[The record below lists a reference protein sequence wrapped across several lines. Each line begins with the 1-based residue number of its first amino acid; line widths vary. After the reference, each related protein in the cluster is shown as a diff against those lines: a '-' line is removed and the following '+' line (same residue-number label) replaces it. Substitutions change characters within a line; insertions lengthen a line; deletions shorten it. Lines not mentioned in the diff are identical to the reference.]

1 MMPKTYAIFNQKHDC
16 EVWVTLK
23 VGDRESVETARELIA
38 IEMDADPSLDK
49 GYVESYPFFQADWE
63 VMGGRFERDFDFNQI
78 MEVDPKCL

>member
-1 MMPKTYAIFNQKHDC
+1 MPKTYAIFNQKHDC
-16 EVWVTLK
+16 EIWVTLK
-23 VGDRESVETARELIA
+23 IGDRESVETARELIA

-63 VMGGRFERDFDFNQI
+63 VMGGRFDRGFDFNQI

>member
-1 MMPKTYAIFNQKHDC
+1 MSKTYAIFNQKHDC
-16 EVWVTLK
+16 EIWITLK

-38 IEMDADPSLDK
+38 IEMDANPSLDK

-63 VMGGRFERDFDFNQI
+63 VMGGRFERNFDFNQI